1 MRHDKYSLRLLTAMI
16 VAFLG
21 THNAVAADKN
31 QRIQKCQDAKGV
43 WHYGDTADEEC
54 AKSKITVIN
63 QQGVR
68 VKEVAA
74 PPTEAELAEQ
84 ARNRTTIEAE
94 QRRIREQ
101 EMKDK
106 QLLAIYGHE
115 DDIALVRDRKLAD
128 IHTQT
133 KGTQA
138 TLETLTKSLERMQAQ
153 AEAEKRAGRPIEQNQ
168 KDIAKTQAQIE
179 KHSSALQKREA
190 EKAAVLKQYEV
201 DLARYRELKSGRHRS
216 VSEAKR

>member
-1 MRHDKYSLRLLTAMI
+1 MRHDKHSLRLLTAMI
-16 VAFLG
+16 VALLG
-21 THNAVAADKN
+21 AHNASAADKA

-84 ARNRTTIEAE
+84 ERNRTAIEAE
-94 QRRIREQ
+94 KRRMREQ
-101 EMKDK
+101 EMKDQ

-128 IHTQT
+128 IHAQI

-138 TLETLTKSLERMQAQ
+138 TLETLNKSLERMQAQ
-153 AEAEKRAGRPIEQNQ
+153 AAAEKRAGRPIEQNE

-179 KHSSALQKREA
+179 KHNAALQKREA
-190 EKAAVLKQYEV
+190 EKAVVLKQYET
-201 DLARYRELKSGRHRS
+201 DLARYRELKSGRHKPAA
-216 VSEAKR
+216 EAKR